1 MISQEKSSCRV
12 KNTNNEHHHHL
23 QTIILSRHC
32 CVTHLFLSPHHHAPC
47 FNSASKSVSLL
58 RLTRHFIVFSSS
70 FPRPIRHH
78 HHTQNN
84 KRYSTTSYN
93 LHHQQSVEDLN
104 PQTPQTPNHSSH
116 SPCKTCVQLWPAF
129 LESRSLQLDPGGDQ
143 PSEHV
148 GVCCP
153 AAHAPVTALCDDD
166 GPDDGCHGIVDETC
180 LVLALTQAVEQFQE
194 RRLSK
199 ELQREGF
206 SMSFVYFNL
215 KHNLIL
221 QTHAIEQQ
229 SKHLLGRHSQVGK
242 S

>member
-1 MISQEKSSCRV
+1 MNKRKNKWSGKRMISQEKSSCRV

-93 LHHQQSVEDLN
+93 LHYQQSVEDLN
-104 PQTPQTPNHSSH
+104 PQNPPNPKPLIPLTLQDVRPALARLPWEQIASAWSRWR
-116 SPCKTCVQLWPAF
+116 SAQRTC
-129 LESRSLQLDPGGDQ
+129 RSLL
-143 PSEHV
+143 S
-148 GVCCP
+148 CCP
-153 AAHAPVTALCDDD
+153 CPRHCTLWWRRPRRWLPWHRRWDLPCAGSDSGSWTVSRATSVKRIAAR
-166 GPDDGCHGIVDETC
+166 GIFNVFC
-180 LVLALTQAVEQFQE
+180 LF
-194 RRLSK
+194 
-199 ELQREGF
+199 
-206 SMSFVYFNL
+206 
-215 KHNLIL
+215 
-221 QTHAIEQQ
+221 
-229 SKHLLGRHSQVGK
+229 
-242 S
+242 